1 MSVSVSI
8 KRTGK
13 PPKPRPALVLGDD
26 HMRSIG
32 GTIARPLRENLAAG
46 KDADGR
52 TLAPEVDGRGDGIPG
67 HETGALAASIAPRV
81 TSRGLLV
88 VAPDYRKFRYG
99 IYLAQGV
106 DTASTRKAIASGE
119 LRKRREYRLTGE
131 RVQVARPFMG
141 MSAATL
147 RRVEAQNAK
156 RFAKWVEGKLNRQVS
171 VTFEGAQP

>member
-1 MSVSVSI
+1 MKVEV

-13 PPKPRPALVLGDD
+13 PPKPRPLVVLGSD

-32 GTIARPLRENLAAG
+32 GLIAKPLRANLASG

-81 TSRGLLV
+81 TAQGRLI
-88 VAPDYRKFRYG
+88 VAPDYKKHRYG
-99 IYLAQGV
+99 IFLAQGV
-106 DTASTRKAIASGE
+106 
-119 LRKRREYRLTGE
+119 KRNR

-141 MSAATL
+141 IGAETL
-147 RRVEAQNAK
+147 RQVERANAQ
-156 RFAKWVEGKLNRQVS
+156 RFAKWVEGKLNRQVA
-171 VTFEGAQP
+171 VTFEEGQQ